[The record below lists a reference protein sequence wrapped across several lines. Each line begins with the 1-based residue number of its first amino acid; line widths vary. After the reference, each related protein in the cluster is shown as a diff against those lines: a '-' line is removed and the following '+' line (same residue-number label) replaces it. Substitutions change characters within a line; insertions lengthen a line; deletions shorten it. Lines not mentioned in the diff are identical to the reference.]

1 MFNYTFKIIYIVG
14 CKSPQNALL
23 AVINSKSVTKEVITI
38 LRKSIN
44 EPPYTKLVSK
54 KQDGT
59 IVTGFV
65 WNNGKYE
72 VAAYETIDKSGEPW
86 YEVNANPIPEPK
98 RQLILS
104 TTLNEKIPKNAIVPT
119 MNPVKNIEQ
128 NILLHARKIYNQPN
142 ENYFSFDK
150 NGNVI
155 LYSSGDRKHVSKNIL
170 LDKTHIYELH
180 NHPQRKSHAVNT
192 FSDDDV
198 IEFMREPNLKRSY
211 VVGNDKTLFALIKLT
226 PLKFTKLLETQLR
239 KDFSFK
245 NLDDVAMNIYNKKY
259 SSQYAKKS
267 DTEAR
272 YKYEMTIWEA
282 FEKIAKKYGL
292 KFVISKI

>member
-1 MFNYTFKIIYIVG
+1 MFNYTFKIVSIFGYKNPKKLLESIRNSNSIPLEVKKIVTQ
-14 CKSPQNALL
+14 SIDDFQFF
-23 AVINSKSVTKEVITI
+23 
-38 LRKSIN
+38 KSI
-44 EPPYTKLVSK
+44 VK
-54 KQDGT
+54 KQNNKL
-59 IVTGFV
+59 IHSLI
-65 WNNGKYE
+65 WNNNRHEIKIIELIEKNKSQYE
-72 VAAYETIDKSGEPW
+72 IQI
-86 YEVNANPIPEPK
+86 NPIPKPTNY
-98 RQLILS
+98 LVLG
-104 TTLNEKIPKNAIVPT
+104 TDLNHRIPKKAIIPNT
-119 MNPVKNIEQ
+119 NNTYTIKG

-150 NGNVI
+150 DGNVI
-155 LYSSGDRKHVSKNIL
+155 LYSSGDKHHVSKNIL
-170 LDKTHIYELH
+170 LDKTHVYELH

-198 IEFMREPNLKRSY
+198 VEFIREPNLKRSY
-211 VVGNDKTLFALIKLT
+211 IVGNDKTLFTLIKT
-226 PLKFTKLLETQLR
+226 KPIVFTKSLEKQLR

-245 NLDDVAMNIYNKKY
+245 NLDDVAMDIYNKKY

>member
-1 MFNYTFKIIYIVG
+1 MFNYTFKILYILG
-14 CKSPQNALL
+14 CKNPKNALIK
-23 AVINSKSVTKEVITI
+23 VMNSTSIPKEVAIVMH
-38 LRKSIN
+38 KAFA
-44 EPPYTKLVSK
+44 EPQYARLWSK
-54 KQDGT
+54 KQNDT

-72 VAAYETIDKSGEPW
+72 VAAYETIGKSGEPW

-104 TTLNEKIPKNAIVPT
+104 TSVNDTIPKDVVIPSISS
-119 MNPVKNIEQ
+119 VKNIKQ
-128 NILLHARKIYNQPN
+128 NILLHAHKIYNQPN

-211 VVGNDKTLFALIKLT
+211 VVGNDKTLFTLIKLT